1 MRSDNDVC
9 YNPEETTEVTLS
21 LEPQDHSQVGRHW
34 PGGKQE
40 VTKFK
45 TGLGHSEK
53 LSFKIRE

>member
-21 LEPQDHSQVGRHW
+21 LEPQDHSQGGSHW

-40 VTKFK
+40 ITKFK
-45 TGLGHSEK
+45 TSLGHSEK